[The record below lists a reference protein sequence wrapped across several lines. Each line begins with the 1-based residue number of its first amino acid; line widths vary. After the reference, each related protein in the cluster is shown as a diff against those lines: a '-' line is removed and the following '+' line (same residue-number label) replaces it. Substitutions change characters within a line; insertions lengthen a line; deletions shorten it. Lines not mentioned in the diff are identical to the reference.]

1 MYEILRRWKVD
12 EVGVLFDRGGGN
24 EEFAGILVNP
34 GERGPGRNWPG
45 IRGRTDSQG
54 LSSARFRREETIEVV
69 RALSHSSRSK
79 GGPHHKRGINT
90 FTWGSIGERFQQ

>member
-12 EVGVLFDRGGGN
+12 EVGVLFDREGGN

-54 LSSARFRREETIEVV
+54 LSSACFRREETIEVV
-69 RALSHSSRSK
+69 RALSHPARSK
-79 GGPHHKRGINT
+79 GDPHHWGNKYFHLGIDRKR
-90 FTWGSIGERFQQ
+90 F